1 MKSVRG
7 LHIYVKMTNTTPAAP
22 SAPSDRPAPPA
33 PSAAKLPKTGKTAAT
48 KRLKRLVKTVLV
60 SNERTVKAFRQ
71 GTKNMIELIEGM
83 QAREEHRVAKQ
94 KERWAKEVA
103 VAKLRA
109 AIPYQARGMARTM
122 QDLMHD
128 QPPRGLSDDATNQWR
143 KARDELDN
151 LYRATL
157 VAKINRKRTNVDIT
171 EDQEALGLARW
182 ATDDVGQVNADSE
195 YDSQDDSDSTVSTSG
210 QEWHTSE
217 ESDSSASDDSSDST
231 SSVDEDA
238 RMAAKHKNKE
248 ARGKVYDNKRTV
260 KTVYRYKPSMV
271 TDQEQ
276 RADKNAFAPRRH

>member
-1 MKSVRG
+1 MVGVNDNTGNTGNTSEPAGIPARPKS
-7 LHIYVKMTNTTPAAP
+7 LNP
-22 SAPSDRPAPPA
+22 
-33 PSAAKLPKTGKTAAT
+33 AT

-60 SNERTVKAFRQ
+60 SNKRTVKALHQ
-71 GTKNMIELIEGM
+71 GTKNVIEFINLM
-83 QAREEHRVAKQ
+83 KAREENRVAKA
-94 KERWAKEVA
+94 KARWAKEVA
-103 VAKLRA
+103 QAKLRA
-109 AIPYQARGMARTM
+109 TIPYPLRCVPRTM
-122 QDLMHD
+122 HDLMRD
-128 QPPRGLSDDATNQWR
+128 EPPHGLSDDATDNWR